1 LVAFFL
7 VAFLRVA
14 FRFAMREVSLDR

>member
-1 LVAFFL
+1 VAFFL